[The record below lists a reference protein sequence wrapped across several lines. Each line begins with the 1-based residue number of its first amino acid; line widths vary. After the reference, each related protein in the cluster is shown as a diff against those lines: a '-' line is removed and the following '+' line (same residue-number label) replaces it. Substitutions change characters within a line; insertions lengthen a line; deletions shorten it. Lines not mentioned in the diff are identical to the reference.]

1 MKGWLVQSVLT
12 SLQNMTCS
20 VFLNSEREMNCPATS
35 ASSGSATGAKDDT
48 LLNELLEASIRQ
60 PSSSIKR

>member
-35 ASSGSATGAKDDT
+35 ASSGSATGAT
-48 LLNELLEASIRQ
+48 SVM
-60 PSSSIKR
+60 KRPEQRRDSLHRDEPIA

>member
-20 VFLNSEREMNCPATS
+20 VFLNSEREMNCPAVS
-35 ASSGSATGAKDDT
+35 VISGWATGAKDGILTEPLET
-48 LLNELLEASIRQ
+48 LIQ
-60 PSSSIKR
+60 PPSSSIPR